1 MYSVCSCRIQF
12 SYPTVVVRL
21 RRLAAWRGDAGRE
34 RLVWVCSLGGL
45 AGNAGRLGTP
55 DRHTFPPDGKPRAPR
70 PVHGISAVSVAP
82 TLRLRRSRARSPV
95 PSPEHFAWM
104 GTLFGRK
111 DTQTMNQLLFWMK
124 RRWWI
129 GGGRAPGL
137 REMTMAEGKPNF
149 RVVER
154 LKIKIGEWFL
164 LFLRRHLWP
173 SFSFCAVAGPCRRGR
188 PWAPART
195 NGIPVNPVNPLFMQ
209 VVKSHEWPTVVIVET
224 VMMIILFV
232 RRWCEEFGQG
242 ALVTQRRTLHNHT
255 WPGRNI
261 PHSHYW
267 KSNWVSTILPITYSF
282 RRLIDLCSI
291 NCFYGRHALV
301 IETAGT
307 LGRIGFY
314 WIHNDSLY

>member
-1 MYSVCSCRIQF
+1 MYSVYSCSIPF

-21 RRLAAWRGDAGRE
+21 RRLAAWRGDAGRA
-34 RLVWVCSLGGL
+34 RLVWAASCSLGGL

-70 PVHGISAVSVAP
+70 PVHGIRAVSVAP

-195 NGIPVNPVNPLFMQ
+195 YAA
-209 VVKSHEWPTVVIVET
+209 HEWDT
-224 VMMIILFV
+224 
-232 RRWCEEFGQG
+232 C
-242 ALVTQRRTLHNHT
+242 
-255 WPGRNI
+255 
-261 PHSHYW
+261 
-267 KSNWVSTILPITYSF
+267 
-282 RRLIDLCSI
+282 
-291 NCFYGRHALV
+291 
-301 IETAGT
+301 
-307 LGRIGFY
+307 
-314 WIHNDSLY
+314 